1 MKKRSS
7 IALLTALLAIV
18 FAAGIGVYSN
28 YIGMQIYEESS
39 NHLLESYAQI
49 SKTFTLFVQRNWV
62 VLSQWDSLM
71 KNVQEDADIDS
82 IWSDAQN
89 NKLLWHYS
97 DFYLFNESTQYLTV
111 DGRKG
116 SADSINGVFQEMYSK
131 GEPIV
136 STYTATY
143 GVPKIAFAMPMSR
156 SLTLDGVTYTGIAV
170 SYDTDV
176 VDDLVDGSMYGGQS
190 DCYVVRSNGD
200 IVLELEPQT
209 ELCEGMTNLYD
220 LSDHVDWKYGSMDD
234 IRDCIQLGKSGSA
247 QFTCDGVRNY
257 LVAIPTVFSDWSL
270 VGVIQT
276 DEVDGAMLSVQQSTI
291 IALGA
296 LCIFAVIIVV
306 LALGMEDQLRLRR
319 EEEER
324 LNLEREK
331 MKSDRFLQSMSR
343 IVDRYMVVN
352 LDTGRYRYH
361 ELRFDQPLY
370 PTSGQYSEMV
380 EIISKRY
387 VALTE
392 TENAKLSRLLE
403 PDYLRS
409 VLRKPDDNLK
419 IEYCSRTENA
429 YMVLTVLPVEWHADG
444 TVAVVMEVVQD
455 IGQKVELENMANT
468 DSLTGLFNERYFSR
482 VLNICE
488 TKKLPFVL
496 YYLDLDRFKPVNDT
510 YGHAMGDRLL
520 KEISAR
526 LLRCIRSR
534 DYAFRI
540 GGDEFALIVSAD
552 MDEEQRSRMTERIQT
567 MLSAPIV
574 IEEKVLSVGV
584 SCGCACYPEDGDA
597 SAHHGGQP
605 YVRGKAAPSR
615 RRPDGGTV
623 MKHKTLRC
631 TAETAALLLTV
642 AMLAFLIAGLHQHDP
657 DRVLSTLNT
666 GWYQLTDGVRREITL
681 PVTLP
686 AEPGQTLTL
695 YNDTLTARDAGKMLS
710 ARGVE
715 YGIEIRAGETLL
727 YRYEDNAFP
736 KNTQM
741 KGRLWADA
749 ELPDNIGGQTL
760 SLTFTQ
766 LSDRTGRFDAP
777 LLGSVRSIT
786 GHHIQTSLFSLVM
799 MLAMVI
805 LAVLALLIFCYM
817 SSCGIRERRFLD
829 VAVFLLLCSLWCLT
843 DSALYQIY
851 GRDTAAGSVVSFYA
865 FMLMSIP
872 MVHFVRNTISGRRR
886 LVPDI
891 CIALFCANALA
902 QGAAYRLFGIRFIDM
917 LPLTHLLLA
926 AGVAAMLTVLLRSY
940 REQPS
945 QQLRLRIAA
954 FAALGVFGVAA
965 LVLYGLLHIYW
976 YDAIFQLGVLLFI
989 ILLFRELLGQATED
1003 MRFHM
1008 EHRIS
1013 HQMQR
1018 EDRMTGL
1025 PNRRAFEEYME
1036 RIRTGEVGCRDAVL
1050 TYIRLEG
1057 LNERNDRLGLQAGDE
1072 AVIAAARCVA
1082 DFCRACEDGGESV
1095 SCFRTGGNEFAL
1107 IRPEPR
1113 ANSGQLHRQFSAI
1126 VARYNRTCA
1135 PRARITMTYGF
1146 SRLCDEDG
1154 KSRSISAWKA
1164 EADAYLK
1171 RNETRLGGDT
1181 E

>member
-71 KNVQEDADIDS
+71 KNAQEDADIDS

-97 DFYLFNESTQYLTV
+97 DFYLFNENTQYLTV

-156 SLTLDGVTYTGIAV
+156 NLTLDGVTYTGIAV

-234 IRDCIQLGKSGSA
+234 IRDCIQLGKSGSV

-257 LVAIPTVFSDWSL
+257 LVAIPTAFSDWSL
-270 VGVIQT
+270 VGVIQA
-276 DEVDGAMLSVQQSTI
+276 DEVDGALYDVQNSSLI
-291 IALGA
+291 LLGA
-296 LCIFAVIIVV
+296 LSFFAVIIVV
-306 LALGMEDQLRLRR
+306 LALGIESRLRLKN
-319 EEEER
+319 EEMER

-361 ELRFDQPLY
+361 ELRSSEPLY

-392 TENAKLSRLLE
+392 TENAKLSRLLT

-429 YMVLTVLPVEWHADG
+429 YMVLTVIPVEWHADG
-444 TVAVVMEVVQD
+444 TVAVVMQVVQD
-455 IGQKVELENMANT
+455 TGQKVELENMANT

-488 TKKLPFVL
+488 AKKLPFVL

-552 MDEEQRSRMTERIQT
+552 MDEEQRSRMAERIQT

-574 IEEKVLSVGV
+574 IEEKALSVGV

-597 SAHHGGQP
+597 SQVRITADSRMYAEKQHH
-605 YVRGKAAPSR
+605 
-615 RRPDGGTV
+615 
-623 MKHKTLRC
+623 H
-631 TAETAALLLTV
+631 
-642 AMLAFLIAGLHQHDP
+642 
-657 DRVLSTLNT
+657 
-666 GWYQLTDGVRREITL
+666 
-681 PVTLP
+681 
-686 AEPGQTLTL
+686 
-695 YNDTLTARDAGKMLS
+695 
-710 ARGVE
+710 
-715 YGIEIRAGETLL
+715 
-727 YRYEDNAFP
+727 
-736 KNTQM
+736 
-741 KGRLWADA
+741 AD
-749 ELPDNIGGQTL
+749 
-760 SLTFTQ
+760 
-766 LSDRTGRFDAP
+766 DRT
-777 LLGSVRSIT
+777 
-786 GHHIQTSLFSLVM
+786 
-799 MLAMVI
+799 
-805 LAVLALLIFCYM
+805 
-817 SSCGIRERRFLD
+817 E
-829 VAVFLLLCSLWCLT
+829 
-843 DSALYQIY
+843 
-851 GRDTAAGSVVSFYA
+851 
-865 FMLMSIP
+865 
-872 MVHFVRNTISGRRR
+872 
-886 LVPDI
+886 
-891 CIALFCANALA
+891 
-902 QGAAYRLFGIRFIDM
+902 
-917 LPLTHLLLA
+917 
-926 AGVAAMLTVLLRSY
+926 
-940 REQPS
+940 EQS
-945 QQLRLRIAA
+945 
-954 FAALGVFGVAA
+954 
-965 LVLYGLLHIYW
+965 
-976 YDAIFQLGVLLFI
+976 
-989 ILLFRELLGQATED
+989 
-1003 MRFHM
+1003 
-1008 EHRIS
+1008 
-1013 HQMQR
+1013 
-1018 EDRMTGL
+1018 
-1025 PNRRAFEEYME
+1025 
-1036 RIRTGEVGCRDAVL
+1036 
-1050 TYIRLEG
+1050 
-1057 LNERNDRLGLQAGDE
+1057 
-1072 AVIAAARCVA
+1072 
-1082 DFCRACEDGGESV
+1082 
-1095 SCFRTGGNEFAL
+1095 
-1107 IRPEPR
+1107 
-1113 ANSGQLHRQFSAI
+1113 
-1126 VARYNRTCA
+1126 
-1135 PRARITMTYGF
+1135 
-1146 SRLCDEDG
+1146 
-1154 KSRSISAWKA
+1154 
-1164 EADAYLK
+1164 
-1171 RNETRLGGDT
+1171 
-1181 E
+1181 

>member
-18 FAAGIGVYSN
+18 FAAGISVYSN

-49 SKTFTLFVQRNWV
+49 SKTFTLFVQRNWT

-71 KNVQEDADIDS
+71 SNVQTDEDVDE
-82 IWSDAQN
+82 IWNTIQDNRSS
-89 NKLLWHYS
+89 WHYS
-97 DFYLFNESTQYLTV
+97 DFYMVNQNSQYLTA

-116 SADSINGVFQEMYSK
+116 SADSIDGVFQEMYSK

-143 GVPKIAFAMPMSR
+143 GVPKIVFAMPMSR
-156 SLTLDGVTYTGIAV
+156 NLTLDGVTYTGIAV

-200 IVLELEPQT
+200 IVLEFEPQT
-209 ELCEGMTNLYD
+209 ELCAGMTNLYD
-220 LSDHVDWKYGSMDD
+220 LSNHADWKYGSMDD
-234 IRDCIQLGKSGSA
+234 IKDCIQLGKSGSA
-247 QFTCDGVRNY
+247 QFTCAGARNY

-270 VGVIQT
+270 VGIIQA
-276 DEVDGAMLSVQQSTI
+276 DEVDGALYSVQNSSLI
-291 IALGA
+291 LLGA
-296 LCIFAVIIVV
+296 LSFFAVIIVV
-306 LALGMEDQLRLRR
+306 LALGMENRLRLKN
-319 EEEER
+319 EEMER

-343 IVDRYMVVN
+343 IVDRYSIVN

-361 ELRFDQPLY
+361 ELRSSEPLY

-429 YMVLTVLPVEWHADG
+429 YMVLTVIPVEWHADG

-552 MDEEQRSRMTERIQT
+552 MDEEQRSRMAERIQA

-597 SAHHGGQP
+597 SQ
-605 YVRGKAAPSR
+605 VRIKADSR
-615 RRPDGGTV
+615 MYAEKRPDGGTV

-631 TAETAALLLTV
+631 TAETVALLLTV
-642 AMLAFLIAGLHQHDP
+642 AMLAFLVAGLHQHDP

-666 GWYQLTDGVRREITL
+666 GWYQLTDGVRHEITL

-695 YNDTLTARDAGKMLS
+695 YNDTLTARDAGKLLS

-766 LSDRTGRFDAP
+766 LSDRTDRFDAP

-817 SSCGIRERRFLD
+817 SSGGIRECRFLD

-886 LVPDI
+886 LVPDV

-902 QGAAYRLFGIRFIDM
+902 QGAAYRLFDIRFIDM

-976 YDAIFQLGVLLFI
+976 YDAIFQFGVLLFI
-989 ILLFRELLGQATED
+989 ILLFRELLGQATEN

>member
-71 KNVQEDADIDS
+71 KNMQEDADIDS

-116 SADSINGVFQEMYSK
+116 SADSIDGVFQEMYSK

-257 LVAIPTVFSDWSL
+257 LVAIPTAFSDWSL

-361 ELRFDQPLY
+361 ELRSSEPLY

-419 IEYCSRTENA
+419 VEYCSRTENA

-488 TKKLPFVL
+488 AKKLPFVL

-552 MDEEQRSRMTERIQT
+552 MDEEQRSRMAERIQT

-597 SAHHGGQP
+597 SQVRITADSRMYAEKQHH
-605 YVRGKAAPSR
+605 
-615 RRPDGGTV
+615 
-623 MKHKTLRC
+623 H
-631 TAETAALLLTV
+631 
-642 AMLAFLIAGLHQHDP
+642 
-657 DRVLSTLNT
+657 
-666 GWYQLTDGVRREITL
+666 
-681 PVTLP
+681 
-686 AEPGQTLTL
+686 
-695 YNDTLTARDAGKMLS
+695 
-710 ARGVE
+710 
-715 YGIEIRAGETLL
+715 
-727 YRYEDNAFP
+727 ED
-736 KNTQM
+736 
-741 KGRLWADA
+741 
-749 ELPDNIGGQTL
+749 
-760 SLTFTQ
+760 
-766 LSDRTGRFDAP
+766 DRTGRFDAP

-917 LPLTHLLLA
+917 LPLTHLLLT

-976 YDAIFQLGVLLFI
+976 YDAIFQFGVLLFI

-1057 LNERNDRLGLQAGDE
+1057 LNERNDRFGLQAGDE